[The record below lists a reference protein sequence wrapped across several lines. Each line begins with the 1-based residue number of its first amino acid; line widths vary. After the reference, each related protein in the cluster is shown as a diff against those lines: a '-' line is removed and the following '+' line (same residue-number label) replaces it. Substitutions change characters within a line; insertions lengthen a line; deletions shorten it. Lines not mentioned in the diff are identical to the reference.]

1 MQWFVNGGI
10 YDIDLDG
17 KSNSEFCYSHPSIII
32 QSRKEKDM
40 YFIIPLT
47 SYNKNN
53 WENDKKNFCCRILS
67 TNSIALIDKV
77 QVRHKRSIRAKFLT
91 KQNQKMMII
100 TPHELNRVLTKL
112 VMYIKASTDQT
123 QKEYKEYY
131 RQYTLFDKQCQT
143 FFSAVP
149 FRSTDFFEFDDSLST
164 VSFSCIEID
173 KLHIKDIVQ
182 TIKNYL
188 KEPCE
193 IDFISNNTFCKI
205 AIK

>member
-17 KSNSEFCYSHPSIII
+17 KSKSEFCGSHPSIII
-32 QSRKEKDM
+32 QNRKEKDM

-47 SYNKNN
+47 SFNREN
-53 WENDKKNFCCRILS
+53 WKNDKKNFCCRILS

-77 QVRHKRSIRAKFLT
+77 QVRHKRHIGVKFLS
-91 KQNQKMMII
+91 KQSQDMMVI

-112 VMYIKASTDQT
+112 VGYIKASTDQA
-123 QKEYKEYY
+123 QKEYREYY
-131 RQYTLFDKQCQT
+131 RQYAWFDKQCQT

-149 FRSTDFFEFDDSLST
+149 FRSTDFFEYDDSLST

-173 KLHIKDIVQ
+173 KLHKKDIVQ
-182 TIKNYL
+182 TIKNHL
-188 KEPCE
+188 KEPYE
-193 IDFISNNTFCKI
+193 IDFTNNNTFCKI
-205 AIK
+205 VIK